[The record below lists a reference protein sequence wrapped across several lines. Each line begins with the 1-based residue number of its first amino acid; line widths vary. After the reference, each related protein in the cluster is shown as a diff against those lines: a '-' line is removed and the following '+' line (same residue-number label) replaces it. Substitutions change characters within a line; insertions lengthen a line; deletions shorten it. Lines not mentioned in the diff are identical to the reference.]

1 MLFRSPAIGMN
12 VTFAAFGD
20 SDNNVTALL
29 VAVSGG
35 VSGWVEVDAID
46 QGNETHP
53 GTGTSDAFTPT
64 VLTLTQVELIITPP
78 IFIPPGYPDVTLWT
92 DDEIKAVLMVATRW
106 MVWKWRERWAGRRTS
121 IVQALDWPR
130 FGVVLDKNQGV
141 DFWWPGVG
149 SYGMQG
155 FIVLSNIVPPQVKQ
169 ACCEIGMR
177 SHAKEL
183 TPDLVPGAAQ
193 LTRQSVVGAIDQ
205 SWSDNRD
212 PGPIYVKVNQ
222 MLGPFLE
229 TASNVIYLERG

>member
-1 MLFRSPAIGMN
+1 
-12 VTFAAFGD
+12 
-20 SDNNVTALL
+20 
-29 VAVSGG
+29 
-35 VSGWVEVDAID
+35 
-46 QGNETHP
+46 
-53 GTGTSDAFTPT
+53 
-64 VLTLTQVELIITPP
+64 
-78 IFIPPGYPDVTLWT
+78 
-92 DDEIKAVLMVATRW
+92 
-106 MVWKWRERWAGRRTS
+106 
-121 IVQALDWPR
+121 VQALDWPR